1 MDAGTESEGDDGR
14 REPVAG
20 YPLEVTIAT
29 SSLGPEYRRNT
40 LDALD
45 GGTVD
50 VVIIGGGITGV
61 GCALDAASRGLS
73 VALIEQRDLSSGTSS
88 RSSKL
93 FHGGLRYLEQ
103 FDFKLVN
110 GRLNFF

>member
-1 MDAGTESEGDDGR
+1 M
-14 REPVAG
+14 
-20 YPLEVTIAT
+20 AT
-29 SSLGPEYRRNT
+29 ASLGSTYRAET

-45 GGTVD
+45 GGTFD
-50 VVIIGGGITGV
+50 VIVIGGGITGV

-103 FDFKLVN
+103 FDFKLVMEALHE
-110 GRLNFF
+110 RELIRQELAPHLVWPVPFLYP